1 MKQLSPMARRLF
13 ELTRGQDEP
22 DAPARGRVARAL
34 SARIAAIGTATAL
47 TASGSAVAAGSF
59 ASVAVKIVLVATVA
73 STVTT
78 AGWMATRSLR
88 HPAAPGKARS
98 EAPRTTRPAA
108 RPPLEEEPAFAPD
121 STPMLSDPDSE
132 PATHRK
138 PARRPVR
145 GEPKST
151 APADTSVAVDGLRAE
166 TDALRSAQ
174 RALREQK
181 PRQALGLLDEQDRL
195 FRTGVLQQE
204 RAAARVLALCQA
216 GLVAQA
222 HAQADR
228 FEQLW
233 PSSALVGRVRFAC
246 WGR

>member
-1 MKQLSPMARRLF
+1 MKQLSPVARRLF
-13 ELTRGQDEP
+13 ELSRGQDEP

-47 TASGSAVAAGSF
+47 ASSGSAVAAGSF
-59 ASVAVKIVLVATVA
+59 TSVAAKIVLVASVA
-73 STVTT
+73 GTVTT
-78 AGWMATRSLR
+78 AGWMA
-88 HPAAPGKARS
+88 ARS
-98 EAPRTTRPAA
+98 WRQPALPDRARNQATMTTRPAA
-108 RPPLEEEPAFAPD
+108 KPSLEEEPSLAPG
-121 STPMLSDPDSE
+121 SAPALSDPSGDPS
-132 PATHRK
+132 THRR

-145 GEPKST
+145 GEPKSST
-151 APADTSVAVDGLRAE
+151 PADPSGVVDGLRAE

-174 RALREQK
+174 QALREQK

-195 FRTGVLQQE
+195 FRHGVLQQE

-246 WGR
+246 WDR